1 MPSTSSTAAAPSQD
15 HLEKADAFAGTV
27 RALRQKGGMTLQEL
41 SKRSGLATSTISKI
55 ERAQL
60 SPTYDTILSLADG
73 LGIDMTELFN
83 RESGATNMASGRRS
97 VTRGGHGTS
106 HSSPQYEYEI
116 FCADLLRKQF
126 IPMVARVTARS
137 LDAFPRL
144 SRHDGEEF
152 IYVISGSIEL
162 HTEHYEPTRLETGDG
177 CYLDSAM
184 GHACISVSK
193 DDAMILWINSRGE
206 ELTRASLKSPSGP
219 HSTPR

>member
-1 MPSTSSTAAAPSQD
+1 MPSISSTAAAPAQS
-15 HLEKADAFAGTV
+15 HGEKADEFAGTV
-27 RALRQKGGMTLQEL
+27 RALRQKSGMTLQEL

-60 SPTYDTILSLADG
+60 SPTYETILSLADG
-73 LGIDMTELFN
+73 LGVDMTELFN
-83 RESGATNMASGRRS
+83 RGSGATNMASGRRS
-97 VTRGGHGTS
+97 VTRAGHGTS
-106 HSSPQYEYEI
+106 HSSPQYAYEI
-116 FCADLLRKQF
+116 YCADLLRKQF

-137 LDAFPRL
+137 LDEFPQL

-152 IYVISGSIEL
+152 IYVISGVIEL
-162 HTEHYEPTRLETGDG
+162 HTEHYEPTRLESGDG

-206 ELTRASLKSPSGP
+206 ELTRASVKSPASSP
-219 HSTPR
+219 SKLR